1 MVDVS
6 VREDLFKLSPEQLE
20 ERLSF
25 KEWRMNNLYSIVLED
40 GSVVPFQANEIQK
53 RIRAEKSGKKDIILK
68 YRQG

>member
-6 VREDLFKLSPEQLE
+6 VREDLFKLSPEELE

-40 GSVVPFQANEIQK
+40 GNIVPFLANEIQK